1 MALTLYLA
9 VKYMMNILPT
19 MLREN
24 SKAIMRQNA
33 LVIGICLWFCCHV
46 AMLFEQCPQFF
57 QVFNNGIAEDF
68 TFLCRWCFA
77 SGRAATSGRNKYE
90 FSRLVAFELGK
101 SQLKTKESIDT
112 IVHDARDSLM
122 LWFNN
127 VIRVGILGICPNGV
141 GFEAVGLDV
150 SGIDIHAATSFSFS
164 SWSSAV
170 VTWLLH

>member
-1 MALTLYLA
+1 
-9 VKYMMNILPT
+9 
-19 MLREN
+19 
-24 SKAIMRQNA
+24 
-33 LVIGICLWFCCHV
+33 
-46 AMLFEQCPQFF
+46 MLFEQCPQFF

-90 FSRLVAFELGK
+90 FSRLVTFELGR
-101 SQLKTKESIDT
+101 SQLKAKESIDT

-141 GFEAVGLDV
+141 GFEAIGLDV